1 MNNKYLTGRRI
12 LLVLSL
18 LMVGSF
24 AVAAEPVT
32 DKEGDNVVTLRLKMN
47 SSSNS
52 AQASPIN
59 SRLKFK
65 GRGPTCLCADGL
77 SEKDI
82 LEQQLIRQ
90 SKKN

>member
-1 MNNKYLTGRRI
+1 MRRI
-12 LLVLSL
+12 LLILSL
-18 LMVGSF
+18 LTVGSV
-24 AVAAEPVT
+24 AIAAEPVT
-32 DKEGDNVVTLRLKMN
+32 DKEEDNNVVTLRLKMN